1 MANVNVT
8 FDEMR
13 DAATRLRQGQE
24 DATRI
29 LLVELKSQVDALVSS
44 GFVTDQ
50 ASGAFQASY
59 EQFATGAAQV
69 LEGFDGMATYLV
81 TAADTLQ
88 QTDAQLAQGI
98 RG

>member
-1 MANVNVT
+1 MANMNVT
-8 FDEMR
+8 YDEMR
-13 DAATRLRQGQE
+13 DAAARLRQGQE

-29 LLVELKSQVDALVSS
+29 LMVELKSQVDNLVAN

-59 EQFATGAAQV
+59 EQFASGAAQV
-69 LEGFDGMATYLV
+69 LEGLDGMASYLV

-88 QTDAQLAQGI
+88 QTDEQLAQGI